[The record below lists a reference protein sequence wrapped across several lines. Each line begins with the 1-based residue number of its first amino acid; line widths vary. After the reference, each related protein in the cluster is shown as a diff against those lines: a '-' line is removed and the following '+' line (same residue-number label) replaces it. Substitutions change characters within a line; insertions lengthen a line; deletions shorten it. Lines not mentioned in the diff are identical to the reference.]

1 MGTNK
6 TEEEIMKM
14 EAEKN
19 EQEQE
24 TTPPKRRKSRI
35 KKTRTSS
42 PPSPPA
48 PLPFPM
54 MQTIHEMEGKDQIF
68 ILGKIL
74 EWSDTAAAENRFLV
88 PKSEVLWSQV

>member
-6 TEEEIMKM
+6 TEEEITKI

-19 EQEQE
+19 EQE
-24 TTPPKRRKSRI
+24 TTRPNRRKSRI

-42 PPSPPA
+42 KLLSPV

-54 MQTIHEMEGKDQIF
+54 LHSIQDMEEMFD
-68 ILGKIL
+68 
-74 EWSDTAAAENRFLV
+74 
-88 PKSEVLWSQV
+88 